1 MNSMQYIATAPW
13 MLVFPGVMIFLTVM
27 SFNLVGD
34 GIMDALDPKRA
45 S

>member
-1 MNSMQYIATAPW
+1 PW